1 MEIVEFGHMTA
12 GQRDELQG
20 EEDDPFGGAGITLE
34 FQRKQ
39 QHVALSDERGRL
51 VASAGMV
58 VVEVEVADERF
69 EVVGLGGVI
78 VNAADRGRGLARTV
92 VTAAIT
98 KAATLGPR
106 FMLLFCHPDRARAL
120 STGSGGAKSNHRC
133 TCSSTTGTRRC
144 RWSRCRARWRTGR
157 PGRAVISL
165 SEASRSRYGP
175 HMSIRGSGQ

>member
-20 EEDDPFGGAGITLE
+20 DEDDPFGGAGITLE

-78 VNAADRGRGLARTV
+78 VNAAHRGRGLARTV
-92 VTAAIT
+92 VTAAI
-98 KAATLGPR
+98 ARSATLGPR
-106 FMLLFCHPDRARAL
+106 FMILFCHPDRAGLYRRLGFGHIDPPVMVHQRDGYAEMPMRTMWRAL
-120 STGSGGAKSNHRC
+120 ADGATWPSGHL
-133 TCSSTTGTRRC
+133 T
-144 RWSRCRARWRTGR
+144 
-157 PGRAVISL
+157 V
-165 SEASRSRYGP
+165 
-175 HMSIRGSGQ
+175 RGLPF

>member
-20 EEDDPFGGAGITLE
+20 DEDDPFGAVGITLE

-39 QHVALSDERGRL
+39 QHVALSDESGRL

-78 VNAADRGRGLARTV
+78 VNAAHRGRGLARTV
-92 VTAAIT
+92 VTAAIA

-106 FMLLFCHPDRARAL
+106 FMILFCHPDRVGLYDRLGWGEVEPPVHVQQADGYAEMPMVTMWRAL
-120 STGSGGAKSNHRC
+120 ADGASWPSGHL
-133 TCSSTTGTRRC
+133 
-144 RWSRCRARWRTGR
+144 
-157 PGRAVISL
+157 AVQGL
-165 SEASRSRYGP
+165 P
-175 HMSIRGSGQ
+175 F